1 MKAFFLTVTYGTAL
15 LLVIVAVLYF
25 LQWLVE
31 AHSSLSVFVLRALV
45 FLAVVTFLGSFV
57 KAQL

>member
-1 MKAFFLTVTYGTAL
+1 MKAFFLTVSYGTAL

-31 AHSSLSVFVLRALV
+31 ANSSLSVFILRALV